1 MVISKHTV
9 SAEVISIS
17 KLFLCTCS
25 IKIGVCWS
33 FPWGP
38 PLYNFSWSR
47 TLSIHPTFCIFS
59 MSNSTVAECL
69 SHVTLNSTSSFCLQE
84 LKSFFRGQCPHSP
97 GSLMVWGCSHISF
110 QPFTISGHIFI
121 PPHPSI
127 TYSHESQ

>member
-1 MVISKHTV
+1 MCCKASEAKTPMLCFTSQNSFVWVDPLVISKHTV

-59 MSNSTVAECL
+59 MSKLTIVETS
-69 SHVTLNSTSSFCLQE
+69 SHVTLNSTSSFCLHV
-84 LKSFFRGQCPHSP
+84 LKSFFWGQCLHSVS
-97 GSLMVWGCSHISF
+97 SLNV
-110 QPFTISGHIFI
+110 
-121 PPHPSI
+121 
-127 TYSHESQ
+127 